1 MVILQLFIRYH
12 FYPSVLKTPD
22 PPCFSPM
29 RIKHLMLL
37 ATAAMAISTTTSCSN
52 EPYVITAEEEYT
64 RNFIKSFGI
73 IDPNQDWNLAQS
85 SDVTVKVG
93 DAPSHVKAYM
103 KVGDKYYIVADLKDV
118 SGNVSIPF
126 DMPEGTNDILVK
138 INGKRYYTNPGG
150 IVDPAN
156 PKSRVLIEPGEGDA
170 AQVSWVDY
178 RLYTA
183 GEIFPIIY
191 PNDERWPDYYNGLG
205 ELRQN
210 TYPDSDPRSHGI
222 IPEGD
227 PKNYDNP
234 YVIMDFWFKD
244 VDDNGLTIYPMY
256 WNTDKSYHTIGIF
269 YFVKDGKYCAPGTE
283 GATMVRQDLFED
295 KNHNDNPLQLL
306 DCGSPNSYKN
316 LDNITL
322 EDINAAFNKSYSDI
336 ITAKQEL
343 LTIYKLHTAHP
354 EWGNSWYEMSASNA
368 KILFEYLKSTKPDKY
383 TNDYFSLLVGSW
395 DNNSYGNIE
404 TYGNK
409 GCAISGNAVF
419 DWTEVAV
426 DHTYASRGINI
437 KVPSDLQFGFY
448 LKRESGDEYGYFY
461 SITDYNCAAYQT
473 EDDAIAKWTE
483 DANNSY
489 SDPVITNKPF
499 ACTYKHPA
507 SNNWFFSFED
517 AATATQYWDLND
529 LMFGVLGNFNV
540 DDDDYREIEHE
551 ETKESGE
558 EEEDEPYDWLLAV
571 EDLGVTDDFDF
582 NDIIIGI
589 SAVTTNDVTE
599 EARKVGNAL
608 NGQYNKVTFKA
619 LAAGGTLPAYV
630 YYDDVLLYPD
640 GHEDRAEWHKWFG
653 NGSYSHTTMIN
664 TNAAGADNLTGAK
677 CTVYFGSKDGSKYI
691 FSLEKFESEGGSV
704 DAYDS
709 GFKIGI
715 DKAEKTS
722 SEISQEY
729 FDTDENGYFVKPSS
743 AGAAPQMFLI
753 PDKWTKVDGS
763 VGKWQWP
770 VERNHIQSCYN
781 GFKEWVINA
790 KETTWYQNP
799 GSGVC
804 RPSK

>member
-1 MVILQLFIRYH
+1 M
-12 FYPSVLKTPD
+12 
-22 PPCFSPM
+22 
-29 RIKHLMLL
+29 LM
-37 ATAAMAISTTTSCSN
+37 ATVAMAISTTTSCSN

-64 RNFIKSFGI
+64 RNFIKTFGI
-73 IDPNQDWNLAQS
+73 IDPNQDWSLAQS

-93 DAPSHVKAYM
+93 DIPSHVKAYM

-126 DMPEGTNDILVK
+126 DMPEGTSDILVK

-156 PKSRVLIEPGEGDA
+156 PKSRVLIEPGEGDV

-183 GEIFPIIY
+183 AEILPILI
-191 PNDERWPDYYNGLG
+191 PNNQRWEDYYNGLG
-205 ELRQN
+205 ELREN
-210 TYPDSDPRSHGI
+210 KYLDSDPRSHGI

-234 YVIMDFWFKD
+234 YIIMDFWFKD
-244 VDDNGLTIYPMY
+244 VDENGLTIYPMY
-256 WNTDKSYHTIGIF
+256 WYTDLSYHTIGIF
-269 YFVKDGKYCAPGTE
+269 YFTKNGKYCAPGTE

-295 KNHNDNPLQLL
+295 RNHNDNPLQLA
-306 DCGSPNSYKN
+306 DCGVSWRFSKLN
-316 LDNITL
+316 DITL
-322 EDINAAFNKSYSDI
+322 TDINAAFKKDYKSLTEAKKDLFTAEKVQSPLSSDDNKR
-336 ITAKQEL
+336 E
-343 LTIYKLHTAHP
+343 
-354 EWGNSWYEMSASNA
+354 WYEMTRSNTQ
-368 KILFEYLKSTKPDKY
+368 ILFNYLKSTYPDTY
-383 TNDYFSLLVGSW
+383 TSNYIHLVVGSS
-395 DNNSYGNIE
+395 DNEEGIINSHGNP
-404 TYGNK
+404 GNP
-409 GCAISGNAVF
+409 IYNSAVF
-419 DWTEVAV
+419 DWKTVAA
-426 DHTYASRGINI
+426 DHTYAARGINI
-437 KVPSDLQFGFY
+437 KVPNDLQFGFY
-448 LKRESGDEYGYFY
+448 LKRESGDKYGYFY

-473 EDDAIAKWTE
+473 EEDAINTWTE

-517 AATATQYWDLND
+517 AANATQYWDLND
-529 LMFGVLGNFNV
+529 LVFGVLGNFNV

-589 SAVTTNDVTE
+589 SAVTTNDVPE
-599 EARKVGNAL
+599 NARKVGNAL

-691 FSLEKFESEGGSV
+691 FSLEKFGSEGGSV

-729 FDTDENGYFVKPSS
+729 FDTDENGYFLKPSS
-743 AGAAPQMFLI
+743 AGAAPQMFMI
-753 PDKWTKVDGS
+753 PDKWTKADGS

>member
-1 MVILQLFIRYH
+1 
-12 FYPSVLKTPD
+12 
-22 PPCFSPM
+22 
-29 RIKHLMLL
+29 MLL

-93 DAPSHVKAYM
+93 DTPSHVKAYM

-118 SGNVSIPF
+118 SGDVSIPF
-126 DMPEGTNDILVK
+126 DMPEGTSDILVK

-156 PKSRVLIEPGEGDA
+156 PKSRELIEPGEGAA

-183 GEIFPIIY
+183 AEIFPIIY
-191 PNDERWPDYYNGLG
+191 PNDERWPDYTNGLG
-205 ELRQN
+205 ELRKN
-210 TYPDSDPRSHGI
+210 EYPDSDPRSHGI

-227 PKNYDNP
+227 PKNYANP
-234 YVIMDFWFKD
+234 YIIMDFWFKN
-244 VDDNGLTIYPMY
+244 VDENGLTIYPMY
-256 WNTDKSYHTIGIF
+256 WRTSVDYHTIGIF
-269 YFVKDGKYCAPGTE
+269 YFVDENGNYCAPGTE
-283 GATMVRQDLFED
+283 GATMVRQDVFYD
-295 KNHNDNPLQLL
+295 KNHDNDKQLVDYDARSWSIIEDKISL
-306 DCGSPNSYKN
+306 D
-316 LDNITL
+316 
-322 EDINAAFNKSYSDI
+322 DINAAFNATYSSI
-336 ITAKQEL
+336 QEAKDAL
-343 LTIYKLHTAHP
+343 LTELRDHP
-354 EWGNSWYEMSASNA
+354 NGWGVWPAMSDNNA
-368 KILFEYLKSTKPDKY
+368 QVLFEYLKRFSNNDKY
-383 TNDYFSLLVGSW
+383 DVAFNLFVGSRS
-395 DNNSYGNIE
+395 DFYGEIE
-404 TYGNK
+404 TYGLYGGEFSN
-409 GCAISGNAVF
+409 GTLVF
-419 DWTEVAV
+419 EWDKV
-426 DHTYASRGINI
+426 DPQHTYAARGINI
-437 KVPSDLQFGFY
+437 KVPSSLQFGFY
-448 LKRESGDEYGYFY
+448 LKRKSGDEYGYFY
-461 SITDYNCAAYQT
+461 SITDYNCAEYQT
-473 EDDAIAKWTE
+473 EDKAIATWTE
-483 DANNSY
+483 DAAKSE
-489 SDPVITNKPF
+489 PVMTNKPF
-499 ACTYKHPA
+499 AATYKHPA

-517 AATATQYWDLND
+517 AANATDEWDLND
-529 LMFGVLGNFNV
+529 LVFGVLGNFNV
-540 DDDDYREIEHE
+540 DENDSRDIEHE
-551 ETKESGE
+551 ETKDSKAPGE
-558 EEEDEPYDWLLAV
+558 DEVDEPYDWLLAV

-589 SAVTTNDVTE
+589 SAVTTNDVSE
-599 EARKVGNAL
+599 EARKVGDAL

-619 LAAGGTLPAYV
+619 LAAGGTLSTYV
-630 YYDDVLLYPD
+630 YYGDVLLYPD

-691 FSLEKFESEGGSV
+691 FSLEKFGSEGGSV
-704 DAYDS
+704 DAHDS

-722 SEISQEY
+722 SQISHDY

-753 PDKWTKVDGS
+753 PDKWTKADGS